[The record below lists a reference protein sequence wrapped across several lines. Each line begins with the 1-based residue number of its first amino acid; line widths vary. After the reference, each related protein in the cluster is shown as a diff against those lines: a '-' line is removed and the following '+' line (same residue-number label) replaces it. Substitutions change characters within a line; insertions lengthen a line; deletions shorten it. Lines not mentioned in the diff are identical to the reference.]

1 MNELKLFLKNFQSIS
16 EGELVF
22 MTGLNFIVGQSN
34 SGKSATFRA
43 LKACLLNPK
52 GSQRFVKKGNNK
64 SIVTL
69 LYNGNEVTWE
79 RTNKESSYYINGQQ
93 YIKTGSS
100 DAFKIL
106 MNDTGFV
113 KDEREGAL
121 MNIEEE
127 LQLPF
132 PFGTSK
138 TDLFKLFENIFC
150 VSDSAVILKAA
161 KEQEEAIKDNIEALE
176 LDKIK
181 IESKLEHLKEFKES
195 LDLDRLRDYKDY
207 LEQTENKIGALK
219 NGLPEI
225 KKALRI
231 SEANLEVKERGFNN
245 LLSLYFEACNLKKT
259 IIRSKKL
266 HRLNKSLQEL
276 KIEENDLKGE
286 YEDLLSLKITLHKL
300 INLNKIK
307 VEEKSFTSNL
317 ETLLELKSLQKFLKE
332 TLPEQLKSLEEDQKR
347 EEERILGIEAKLKSF
362 KVCPLCHRPLK
373 NEEKEKC

>member
-22 MTGLNFIVGQSN
+22 TTGLNFIVGQSN

-207 LEQTENKIGALK
+207 LEQTENKVEALK

-225 KKALRI
+225 KKAFRI

-245 LLSLYFEACNLKKT
+245 LLSLYFEVCNLKKT

-266 HRLNKSLQEL
+266 HQLNKSLQEL
-276 KIEENDLKGE
+276 KIEENDLK
-286 YEDLLSLKITLHKL
+286 
-300 INLNKIK
+300 
-307 VEEKSFTSNL
+307 
-317 ETLLELKSLQKFLKE
+317 
-332 TLPEQLKSLEEDQKR
+332 R
-347 EEERILGIEAKLKSF
+347 E
-362 KVCPLCHRPLK
+362 
-373 NEEKEKC
+373 